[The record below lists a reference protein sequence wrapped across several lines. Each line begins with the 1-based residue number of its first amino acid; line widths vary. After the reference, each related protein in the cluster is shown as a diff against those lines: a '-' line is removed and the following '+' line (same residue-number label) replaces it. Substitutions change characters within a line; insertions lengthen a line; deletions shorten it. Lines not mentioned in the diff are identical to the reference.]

1 MNNPPDAPASPDP
14 ALPAQ
19 PAVIHVGPSRAWLM
33 AFLVVALLGGAVA
46 GAVAGKVASDSSGN
60 DGASVSVAAAPTGGD
75 AASAAAFAM
84 PSVVTI
90 VNESVTKQ
98 DAQGREYQSVSS
110 GTGVIVDDRGF
121 IVTNQH
127 VIDQN

>member
-14 ALPAQ
+14 AATAP
-19 PAVIHVGPSRAWLM
+19 PSVIHVGPSRAWLV

-46 GAVAGKVASDSSGN
+46 GAVAGRVASNSSEE
-60 DGASVSVAAAPTGGD
+60 DGASVSVASIAPSGAD

-90 VNESVTKQ
+90 INESAPKQ
-98 DAQGREYQSVSS
+98 DAQGREYQSVSA
-110 GTGVIVDDRGF
+110 GTG
-121 IVTNQH
+121 
-127 VIDQN
+127 